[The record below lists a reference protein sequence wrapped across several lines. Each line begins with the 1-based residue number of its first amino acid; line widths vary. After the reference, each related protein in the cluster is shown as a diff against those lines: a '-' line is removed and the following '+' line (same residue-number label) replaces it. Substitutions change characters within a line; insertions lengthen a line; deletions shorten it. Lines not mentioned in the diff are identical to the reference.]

1 MIDTN
6 ATLEQLEKL
15 KLSGMAQAYRGAI
28 ALPTQQQPTSHELIA
43 RLVEAEGQNRTS
55 QRTRMYIKLSRLR
68 YDAVIEQIQCSP
80 SRNLTREELL
90 SLSDCGFIQRSENI
104 LITGATGCGKSYLA
118 CALGRQACSLGFKTY
133 YLGMNRFVEQLSLSR
148 IDGSYIKLLNQ
159 LEKVPLIILDDFGL
173 APLDDQTKLSL
184 LQLLEDRYGRRSTI
198 ITSQI
203 PVKQWYQ
210 YINEP
215 TLADAIM
222 DRLSG
227 SAHRIELKGDSLRK
241 KNH

>member
-43 RLVEAEGQNRTS
+43 RLVEAEGQNRIS
-55 QRTRMYIKLSRLR
+55 HRTRMYLKLSRLR